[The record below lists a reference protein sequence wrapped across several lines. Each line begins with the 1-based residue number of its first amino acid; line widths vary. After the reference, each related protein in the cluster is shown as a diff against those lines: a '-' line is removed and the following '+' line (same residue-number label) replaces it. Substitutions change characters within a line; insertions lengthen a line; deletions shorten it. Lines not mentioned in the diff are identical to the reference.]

1 MVLSILFGE
10 LGKIS
15 TANVVDL
22 ESVIEEVIVF
32 WNIVTYRR
40 DTFSLHSEVFIFG
53 IYTYVWVC
61 SDYFCMSR
69 LHEFHF

>member
-40 DTFSLHSEVFIFG
+40 DTFSLHSEVFILWDIHVRMGLFRLFLHV
-53 IYTYVWVC
+53 TT
-61 SDYFCMSR
+61 SR
-69 LHEFHF
+69 ISF